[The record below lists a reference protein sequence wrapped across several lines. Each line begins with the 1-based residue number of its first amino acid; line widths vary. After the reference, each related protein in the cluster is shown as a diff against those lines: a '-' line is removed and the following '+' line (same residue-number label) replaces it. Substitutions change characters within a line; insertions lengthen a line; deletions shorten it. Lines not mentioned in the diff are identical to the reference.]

1 MFVRTWA
8 AWLVLGGCDPRLV
21 LLSLVFSCTGG
32 IGPRLVFIT
41 LAGEGVELN
50 LRRTGE
56 DGADWEWYLVS
67 QRLVKSETFRRLA
80 DLLCLGGS
88 AD

>member
-8 AWLVLGGCDPRLV
+8 AWLVLGGWDPRLV
-21 LLSLVFSCTGG
+21 LLVLVFSCAGG

-41 LAGEGVELN
+41 LAGEGVEQY

-56 DGADWEWYLVS
+56 EGAE
-67 QRLVKSETFRRLA
+67 RE
-80 DLLCLGGS
+80 
-88 AD
+88 